1 MNERILKNI
10 WKCEPS
16 CLLSKSNFNASLVS
30 TFKIS
35 RSSTLL
41 LEGKHNLVIL
51 ARANHHGVVRG
62 SKERNDPHREK
73 NELLDDGAHG
83 VCAGGAHNNR
93 GSCSGEGPPLKGT
106 QHYAFRFDKGAR
118 MLRAGRNRDSWKNSP
133 VSSYSTVRGRK
144 DEREGGQPGKKDA
157 DDDAGAVAVADAN
170 SESLEKDE
178 PECEPPMRKNKPH
191 VEKDNQVD
199 SKQVVGNGDTVED
212 TRGEDPSKTGSHL
225 SSSGTIRTNSGET
238 QQNEKGEQTSEGY
251 NIDLQRGDSQSSSDD
266 GKDELTEKLKKKNE
280 IKKMLNIIFCSS
292 IPMIGFGF
300 MDQFIMIRLGDIFDA
315 SIGVSLGIS
324 TLCAASFGQLCS
336 DTFGVFFG
344 YVLNYLLQTYRVIQ
358 PAKFDIKNKVYQ
370 HCTLV
375 GSVVGILLGCALGML
390 QLIFIDTTKSERL
403 KKKKELDF
411 IFQMVMCD
419 CSNILNCETST
430 LFLYDKAKNEL
441 WSKAIHGRK
450 NIIKISAN
458 SNEKSFNLWV
468 LRNKEIINCKDVVN
482 NELYNPSHDEK
493 FNFKTRTI
501 LAAPI
506 LDRNNEV
513 VGVLMFLNKLRSHGG
528 YFTRNDEKLAEM
540 MSKHISIF
548 MEKFNYISEGDKKM
562 IIFDKEKNISRE
574 GEEEEEEEADEEEED
589 ENPPPVPKNSLNHN
603 QEIGALTRE
612 HTHEGNK
619 PQSKHHAVKERKRK
633 RTPPKNLHYQ
643 ISQIDEDDK
652 IFDEGSENA
661 NIKQFDEYYDEKTE
675 EEDDVY
681 DDEDYDEDEEDA
693 EVESQAER
701 ESNTEVENPAEENPA
716 QLEEE
721 EMCKASQPSRGPVE
735 KEQTDKLDEKSRE
748 IINLLPIS
756 KTGSKKNEQPVNDF
770 LVEDHFNHRVDHLSA
785 GKNISK
791 EWQSDEADQAEGADR
806 VDCKVEVINRGHD
819 QGAPHKLSILSIDKK
834 VTDPAQKE
842 GPSSFGA
849 FNSGGPLPVSS
860 PPHIVP
866 GRTSSE
872 NIPGER
878 NRGSV
883 ANDYPRIDRSNEG
896 EKEPTTFDML
906 SIAPNAE
913 NALKSHK
920 KGNSNLY
927 ENNSQGSVNLGN
939 KWKKL
944 IIHSLS
950 TMLSDDVTEEG
961 EGIPSWANAEVSCPH
976 VDRADRYGAGSG
988 LGSGAGSGASG
999 QSIGESSAYNGGV
1012 APDYTYYYDIEHTS
1026 DYGNLY
1032 VKNFSSGVGANDAF
1046 ENERKKEQND
1056 SIESYHRGYN
1066 SAILSETLCRNSS
1079 LSVAS
1084 GIKEEPFRRYAQN
1097 YVYAKGVSLR
1107 KAALLEGAANM
1118 YSSSA
1123 YNSEKYFSHIQFAKI
1138 FKIVSEKK
1146 MNIKNFKILKNIY
1159 KYNLS
1164 KIFSNHYKYIIV
1176 KKKKK
1181 LRKFCYTLK
1190 HFDICK
1196 LDHFWFNIYCQN
1208 ELKKIFFRNLHF
1220 IIDLHNTRIVDFKL
1234 INNYILH
1241 KIYENTT
1248 VSRLAPSTC
1257 YNIKIIDFFFK
1268 ENLYLLNKSTM
1279 NDIIYKYII
1288 FYYCRKKLRKKNFN
1302 YYNYQDMYLAENF
1315 FGHNTHTKKVPKI
1328 LDEDLGKKS
1337 AIVTV
1342 DR

>member
-10 WKCEPS
+10 WKCESS
-16 CLLSKSNFNASLVS
+16 CLLSKNNFNASLVS

-35 RSSTLL
+35 RCGTLL
-41 LEGKHNLVIL
+41 LEGKKKL
-51 ARANHHGVVRG
+51 AALGGGSSSGVVRG
-62 SKERNDPHREK
+62 SSERNDRHQEK
-73 NELLDDGAHG
+73 NELSDGAAPA
-83 VCAGGAHNNR
+83 VCARGAHSNE
-93 GSCSGEGPPLKGT
+93 GSCSGEGPPLTGT
-106 QHYAFRFDKGAR
+106 HYAFRFDKGAR
-118 MLRAGRNRDSWKNSP
+118 MLRAGRNADSWKKPP
-133 VSSYSTVRGRK
+133 VSSYSTVRG
-144 DEREGGQPGKKDA
+144 GKEDA
-157 DDDAGAVAVADAN
+157 NAGAAEDAN
-170 SESLEKDE
+170 SGSLEKGD
-178 PECEPPMRKNKPH
+178 PAPPMCEDNPH
-191 VEKDNQVD
+191 VERGNQSDCNQVGLN
-199 SKQVVGNGDTVED
+199 GNA
-212 TRGEDPSKTGSHL
+212 
-225 SSSGTIRTNSGET
+225 
-238 QQNEKGEQTSEGY
+238 QQTEQGEQPSEGHDA
-251 NIDLQRGDSQSSSDD
+251 DLQRSDPPSGSD
-266 GKDELTEKLKKKNE
+266 EGKDELSERIKKKNE
-280 IKKMLNIIFCSS
+280 IKKVLNIIFCSS

-315 SIGVSLGIS
+315 SIGVSFGIS

-336 DTFGVFFG
+336 DTFGIFFG
-344 YVLNYLLQTYRVIQ
+344 YVLNYLLQTYKVIQ
-358 PAKFDIKNKVYQ
+358 PAKFDVKNKVYQ

-375 GSVVGILLGCALGML
+375 GSVLGILLGCALGML

-468 LRNKEIINCKDVVN
+468 LRNKEIINCKDVLN

-506 LDRNNEV
+506 LDRNDEV

-562 IIFDKEKNISRE
+562 IVFDKEKSVSRE
-574 GEEEEEEEADEEEED
+574 GEEEEEEEEEGD
-589 ENPPPVPKNSLNHN
+589 PPVPSSSLHHN
-603 QEIGALTRE
+603 QAAGELTKE
-612 HTHEGNK
+612 HTHGGAK
-619 PQSKHHAVKERKRK
+619 PQDKHPAKERRRK
-633 RTPPKNLHYQ
+633 RNQKKMLHYQ

-652 IFDEGSENA
+652 IFDEGSENE
-661 NIKQFDEYYDEKTE
+661 NLKRFDEYYDEKAEE

-681 DDEDYDEDEEDA
+681 DDEDYDEDEED
-693 EVESQAER
+693 VER
-701 ESNTEVENPAEENPA
+701 EEEV
-716 QLEEE
+716 
-721 EMCKASQPSRGPVE
+721 CKATQPGREPTE
-735 KEQTDKLDEKSRE
+735 KGQTDKVDDIPRE
-748 IINLLPIS
+748 AINLLPIS
-756 KTGSKKNEQPVNDF
+756 KAGAKKSEQPFSDF
-770 LVEDHFNHRVDHLSA
+770 LVEDHFNDRKEHLVV
-785 GKNISK
+785 GQNISK
-791 EWQSDEADQAEGADR
+791 EWQADR
-806 VDCKVEVINRGHD
+806 VNCKLEMINRGDD
-819 QGAPHKLSILSIDKK
+819 QGEPQKLSILSIDKK
-834 VTDPAQKE
+834 ATNHAQKG
-842 GPSSFGA
+842 GPSSFGDD
-849 FNSGGPLPVSS
+849 NSGGTLPVSS
-860 PPHIVP
+860 HPRIIE
-866 GRTSSE
+866 GRATSE
-872 NIPGER
+872 NLPGER
-878 NRGSV
+878 NRDSA
-883 ANDYPRIDRSNEG
+883 ANHHTHTERSNEG
-896 EKEPTTFDML
+896 EREP
-906 SIAPNAE
+906 PNLDTLPIIPHVE
-913 NALKSHK
+913 NLFKNRK
-920 KGNSNLY
+920 KGNYNFY
-927 ENNSQGSVNLGN
+927 EKNFEESINLGSR
-939 KWKKL
+939 WKKL
-944 IIHSLS
+944 SGASLS
-950 TMLSDDVTEEG
+950 TMLSGGVAEEG
-961 EGIPSWANAEVSCPH
+961 EAPPSWATAEVSHPH
-976 VDRADRYGAGSG
+976 VDGADRYLEDA
-988 LGSGAGSGASG
+988 AGSGAPG
-999 QSIGESSAYNGGV
+999 HSSDGSSLYNGSV
-1012 APDYTYYYDIEHTS
+1012 SPDYSYYYDIEHTS

-1032 VKNFSSGVGANDAF
+1032 AKDFSSGVAAHDAF
-1046 ENERKKEQND
+1046 EHERKKAQND

-1084 GIKEEPFRRYAQN
+1084 GIKKEPFKRHMQN
-1097 YVYAKGVSLR
+1097 YVYTKGVLLR
-1107 KAALLEGAANM
+1107 NAALLEGAGKM

-1123 YNSEKYFSHIQFAKI
+1123 YNSEKYFSHIHFAKI
-1138 FKIVSEKK
+1138 FNMVSEKK

-1196 LDHFWFNIYCQN
+1196 VDHFWFNIYCQN

-1234 INNYILH
+1234 INNYILY

-1257 YNIKIIDFFFK
+1257 YNIKTIDFFFK

-1302 YYNYQDMYLAENF
+1302 YYNYQDMYIAENF
-1315 FGHNTHTKKVPKI
+1315 FGQNTHTKKVPKI

>member
-10 WKCEPS
+10 WKCESS
-16 CLLSKSNFNASLVS
+16 CLLSKNNFNASLVS

-35 RSSTLL
+35 RCSTLL
-41 LEGKHNLVIL
+41 LEGKKKLVAL
-51 ARANHHGVVRG
+51 GGANQNGVVRG
-62 SKERNDPHREK
+62 SKERNDRHWGE
-73 NELLDDGAHG
+73 NELLDDGAQG
-83 VCAGGAHNNR
+83 VLTGGAHNNR
-93 GSCSGEGPPLKGT
+93 GNCSGEGSPLKGT
-106 QHYAFRFDKGAR
+106 HYALRFDKGAR
-118 MLRAGRNRDSWKNSP
+118 MLRAGRNRSSWKILT
-133 VSSYSTVRGRK
+133 VSSYSTVRGSK

-157 DDDAGAVAVADAN
+157 HAAADAN
-170 SESLEKDE
+170 SGSLEKDE
-178 PECEPPMRKNKPH
+178 PETPMRKNKPH
-191 VEKDNQVD
+191 VEKDNQVGC
-199 SKQVVGNGDTVED
+199 KQVDGNGDTLQD
-212 TRGEDPSKTGSHL
+212 TCGEEKAKTGNHI
-225 SSSGTIRTNSGET
+225 SSSGAIRTNDGET
-238 QQNEKGEQTSEGY
+238 QQNEKGEQPSEGH
-251 NIDLQRGDSQSSSDD
+251 NIDLHRDDSQSSSDD

-280 IKKMLNIIFCSS
+280 IKKVLNIIFCSS

-315 SIGVSLGIS
+315 SIGVSFGIS

-336 DTFGVFFG
+336 DTFGIFFG
-344 YVLNYLLQTYRVIQ
+344 YVLNYLLQTYKVIQ

-370 HCTLV
+370 YCTLV
-375 GSVVGILLGCALGML
+375 GSVLGILLGCALGML

-419 CSNILNCETST
+419 CSNILNCEAST

-574 GEEEEEEEADEEEED
+574 GEEEEAEEEEE
-589 ENPPPVPKNSLNHN
+589 ENDPPILNNSLNPN
-603 QEIGALTRE
+603 QAEGELTRE

-619 PQSKHHAVKERKRK
+619 PQSKHHSVKERKRK
-633 RTPPKNLHYQ
+633 RPPKKNLHYQ

-675 EEDDVY
+675 EEEEEDDVY

-693 EVESQAER
+693 EVARQA
-701 ESNTEVENPAEENPA
+701 EVENPA
-716 QLEEE
+716 QKGEEE
-721 EMCKASQPSRGPVE
+721 VCKATQPSRGSIE
-735 KEQTDKLDEKSRE
+735 KEQTDKLDEKQRE

-756 KTGSKKNEQPVNDF
+756 KTGAEKNEQPVKDF
-770 LVEDHFNHRVDHLSA
+770 LVEDHFNDRKDHLSV

-791 EWQSDEADQAEGADR
+791 ECQADR
-806 VDCKVEVINRGHD
+806 ADCKVEMINRGDD
-819 QGAPHKLSILSIDKK
+819 QGEPHKLSFFNIDKK
-834 VTDPAQKE
+834 VTDDAQKKD
-842 GPSSFGA
+842 PSSFGD
-849 FNSGGPLPVSS
+849 FNSGGALPVLSH
-860 PPHIVP
+860 PHTVA
-866 GRTSSE
+866 GRTTSE
-872 NIPGER
+872 NLPGEHNR
-878 NRGSV
+878 NSA
-883 ANDYPRIDRSNEG
+883 ANHHPRTDHSNEG
-896 EKEPTTFDML
+896 EKEPTNFEIL
-906 SIAPNAE
+906 SIAPNVE
-913 NALKSHK
+913 NLFKSRK
-920 KGNSNLY
+920 EGNYNFY
-927 ENNSQGSVNLGN
+927 EKNSEENVNLGS
-939 KWKKL
+939 KWKEL
-944 IIHSLS
+944 SRASLS
-950 TMLSDDVTEEG
+950 TMLSGGVTEEG
-961 EGIPSWANAEVSCPH
+961 EAIPSGANSKVSYPR
-976 VDRADRYGAGSG
+976 VDGTDRYGKD
-988 LGSGAGSGASG
+988 GAGSGAPDH
-999 QSIGESSAYNGGV
+999 SSDGSSVYNGGV

-1032 VKNFSSGVGANDAF
+1032 VKDFGSGVGANNAF
-1046 ENERKKEQND
+1046 ENERKKAQND

-1084 GIKEEPFRRYAQN
+1084 GIKEEPFKRYTQN
-1097 YVYAKGVSLR
+1097 YVHAKEVLLR
-1107 KAALLEGAANM
+1107 KAALLEGAGKM

-1123 YNSEKYFSHIQFAKI
+1123 YNSEKYFSHIHFAKI
-1138 FKIVSEKK
+1138 FNMVSEKK

-1159 KYNLS
+1159 KYNL
-1164 KIFSNHYKYIIV
+1164 N
-1176 KKKKK
+1176 
-1181 LRKFCYTLK
+1181 
-1190 HFDICK
+1190 
-1196 LDHFWFNIYCQN
+1196 
-1208 ELKKIFFRNLHF
+1208 
-1220 IIDLHNTRIVDFKL
+1220 FKL

-1302 YYNYQDMYLAENF
+1302 YYNYQDMYIAENF
-1315 FGHNTHTKKVPKI
+1315 FGQNTHTKKVPKI

-1337 AIVTV
+1337 AIITV

>member
-1 MNERILKNI
+1 MNERILKTI
-10 WKCEPS
+10 WKCESS
-16 CLLSKSNFNASLVS
+16 CLLSKNNFNASFVS

-35 RSSTLL
+35 RCSTLL
-41 LEGKHNLVIL
+41 LEGRKKLVAL
-51 ARANHHGVVRG
+51 GGANQHVVVGR
-62 SKERNDPHREK
+62 SKERNYPHRAK
-73 NELLDDGAHG
+73 NQLLEDGAEG
-83 VCAGGAHNNR
+83 VCTGGEHNNR
-93 GSCSGEGPPLKGT
+93 GICSGEGPPLQGT
-106 QHYAFRFDKGAR
+106 HYTFRFDKGVQK
-118 MLRAGRNRDSWKNSP
+118 LHVGRNRDSWKKPP
-133 VSSYSTVRGRK
+133 VSSYSTVRGSK
-144 DEREGGQPGKKDA
+144 DEREGGQPGKKDT
-157 DDDAGAVAVADAN
+157 DAGAVEHAS

-178 PECEPPMRKNKPH
+178 PVTPTCKNMPH
-191 VEKDNQVD
+191 VEKDNQFNCKRVD
-199 SKQVVGNGDTVED
+199 GNGDTLQNE
-212 TRGEDPSKTGSHL
+212 RGEPPSEDDS
-225 SSSGTIRTNSGET
+225 
-238 QQNEKGEQTSEGY
+238 
-251 NIDLQRGDSQSSSDD
+251 IDLQRGDSHSSSND
-266 GKDELTEKLKKKNE
+266 GKDELTERLKKKNE
-280 IKKMLNIIFCSS
+280 LKKVLNIIFCSS

-315 SIGVSLGIS
+315 SIGVSFGIS

-336 DTFGVFFG
+336 DTFGIFFG
-344 YVLNYLLQTYRVIQ
+344 YVLNYLLQTYKVIQ
-358 PAKFDIKNKVYQ
+358 PAKYDVKNKVYQ

-375 GSVVGILLGCALGML
+375 GSVLGILLGCALGML

-482 NELYNPSHDEK
+482 NELYNPAHDEK

-562 IIFDKEKNISRE
+562 IIFDKEKNASRE
-574 GEEEEEEEADEEEED
+574 GEEEEEETEEEEE
-589 ENPPPVPKNSLNHN
+589 ENDPPVPNNSLNHN
-603 QEIGALTRE
+603 QAEGELTGE

-619 PQSKHHAVKERKRK
+619 PQSKQHAVKERKRK
-633 RTPPKNLHYQ
+633 RTPKKILPYQ
-643 ISQIDEDDK
+643 ISQIEEDDK
-652 IFDEGSENA
+652 IFDEGSEND
-661 NIKQFDEYYDEKTE
+661 NMKQFGEYYDGKTEDEE

-681 DDEDYDEDEEDA
+681 DDDEEDDDEEEEDA
-693 EVESQAER
+693 EVE
-701 ESNTEVENPAEENPA
+701 NLA
-716 QLEEE
+716 QKGEEE
-721 EMCKASQPSRGPVE
+721 ACKATQPSTGPIE
-735 KEQTDKLDEKSRE
+735 KEQTDQLEEKPLE

-756 KTGSKKNEQPVNDF
+756 KMEEKRNEQPVNHF
-770 LVEDHFNHRVDHLSA
+770 LVEDHFNDGKDHLTE

-791 EWQSDEADQAEGADR
+791 EWQTNP
-806 VDCKVEVINRGHD
+806 VDCKVEMINRGED
-819 QGAPHKLSILSIDKK
+819 QGEPHKFTILNIDKK
-834 VTDPAQKE
+834 VTDHAQKK
-842 GPSSFGA
+842 GPSLFGN
-849 FNSGGPLPVSS
+849 FNSGGATPVTSH
-860 PPHIVP
+860 PHTVP
-866 GRTSSE
+866 GRTTSE
-872 NIPGER
+872 NLPGENNR
-878 NRGSV
+878 NSV
-883 ANDYPRIDRSNEG
+883 ANQYLRTDRSNEG
-896 EKEPTTFDML
+896 EKESTHFDTL
-906 SIAPNAE
+906 SVVPNVE
-913 NALKSHK
+913 NIFKSHK
-920 KGNSNLY
+920 KGNYNFY
-927 ENNSQGSVNLGN
+927 EKNPEENVNLGS

-944 IIHSLS
+944 SRASLS
-950 TMLSDDVTEEG
+950 TMLSDGVSEEG
-961 EGIPSWANAEVSCPH
+961 AATPSWANSEVNYPH
-976 VDRADRYGAGSG
+976 VGGADHYGKD
-988 LGSGAGSGASG
+988 GA
-999 QSIGESSAYNGGV
+999 SAYNGGV

-1032 VKNFSSGVGANDAF
+1032 VKDFPHGVATNAAF

-1084 GIKEEPFRRYAQN
+1084 GIKEESFKRHKQN
-1097 YVYAKGVSLR
+1097 YVHAKGVLLK
-1107 KAALLEGAANM
+1107 KAALLEGTGKM

-1123 YNSEKYFSHIQFAKI
+1123 YNSEKYFSHIHFAKI
-1138 FKIVSEKK
+1138 FNMVSEKK

-1164 KIFSNHYKYIIV
+1164 KIFTNHYKYIIV

-1190 HFDICK
+1190 HFDIYK
-1196 LDHFWFNIYCQN
+1196 VDHFWFNIYCQN
-1208 ELKKIFFRNLHF
+1208 ELKKIFFRNLHY

-1302 YYNYQDMYLAENF
+1302 YYNYQDMYIAENF
-1315 FGHNTHTKKVPKI
+1315 FGQNTHTKKVPKI
-1328 LDEDLGKKS
+1328 LDADLGKKS
-1337 AIVTV
+1337 AIITV